1 MPTQQIK
8 KWAKESGKS
17 VTEVEAAWEKAK
29 TEGDRIY
36 KDKGGRDNDQ
46 FWGFVSLRTRA
57 IIGLEDKKKHEKKT

>member
-17 VTEVEAAWEKAK
+17 VDEVEAAWEKAK
-29 TEGDRIY
+29 TEGD
-36 KDKGGRDNDQ
+36 KFHKTRDDQ
-46 FWGFVSLRTRA
+46 YWGYVNLRTRS